1 MIIQL
6 YKSGTMEPRTKI
18 IYSPVPGVRL
28 WASSGLYSQFPDL
41 MTIISRGEPMDITQR
56 SENLK
61 AEKAVHNILGFDWD
75 MTENSYL
82 KVEVYNRKISD
93 LLVADEDSYLAE
105 NMGEGLANGIEFTLQ
120 NSGHL
125 FLPYNFWANYS
136 YSVAQ
141 YKRQDELHWTYLDFD
156 QRHQSAAG
164 LECDVS
170 GNWSIGSV
178 FRYGSGF
185 PYTPV
190 DGLQK
195 DISTHGALDGW
206 QIIKGAKNS
215 RRYPIYSRV
224 DLRITYKHKGNS
236 WDMSA
241 YLDFMN
247 VLNNKNVY
255 LYEWDF
261 TSNSN
266 SGVSLAKKNV
276 TYMLPFVPS
285 FGLNFQF

>member
-1 MIIQL
+1 MNCI
-6 YKSGTMEPRTKI
+6 G
-18 IYSPVPGVRL
+18 
-28 WASSGLYSQFPDL
+28 
-41 MTIISRGEPMDITQR
+41 
-56 SENLK
+56 
-61 AEKAVHNILGFDWD
+61 
-75 MTENSYL
+75 
-82 KVEVYNRKISD
+82 
-93 LLVADEDSYLAE
+93 
-105 NMGEGLANGIEFTLQ
+105 
-120 NSGHL
+120 
-125 FLPYNFWANYS
+125 
-136 YSVAQ
+136 
-141 YKRQDELHWTYLDFD
+141 TYLDFD

-266 SGVSLAKKNV
+266 SGVSLAKKKCYIYASLCTFLWIEFPVLNKKGPL
-276 TYMLPFVPS
+276 YKGPF
-285 FGLNFQF
+285 LLRW